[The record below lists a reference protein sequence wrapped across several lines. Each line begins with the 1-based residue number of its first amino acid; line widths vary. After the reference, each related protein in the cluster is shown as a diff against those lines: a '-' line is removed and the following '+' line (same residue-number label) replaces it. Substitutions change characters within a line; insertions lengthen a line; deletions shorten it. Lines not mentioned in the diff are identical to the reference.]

1 MPNDA
6 PSPEG
11 PRFRFTLIGRFTVHQ
26 DGRALADT
34 ILGSR
39 KQRTLLKLLLINRG
53 HVVST
58 EDIAEALWAGNQP
71 AKVEG
76 NISSLVSRLRA
87 TFGTDAIL
95 GRRPGYTLAPGS
107 WADTDVEEAERLTA
121 EAEARIAAH

>member
-1 MPNDA
+1 VPNDA

-26 DGRALADT
+26 DGRPLADT

-76 NISSLVSRLRA
+76 NSSLLVSLLRA
-87 TFGTDAIL
+87 TFGTDAML
-95 GRRPGYTLAPGS
+95 GRRPGYTPPPSPL
-107 WADTDVEEAERLTA
+107 ADTVVEEAERLTA
-121 EAEARIAAH
+121 ELKARVASS